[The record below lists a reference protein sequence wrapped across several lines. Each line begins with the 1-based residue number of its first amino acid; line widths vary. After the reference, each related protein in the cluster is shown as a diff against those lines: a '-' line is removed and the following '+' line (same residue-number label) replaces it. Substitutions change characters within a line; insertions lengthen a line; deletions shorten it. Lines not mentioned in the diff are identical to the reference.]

1 MGGYLIFD
9 ISFSEEKDRQKFEK
23 KYKIRKKDILVSE
36 KSNSRD
42 FVAWT
47 MMRDP
52 CLDII
57 YYIGFR
63 GYADPKE
70 ILKEC
75 KKAGINIKFL
85 SWLSINDKNST
96 WTKEKGRW

>member
-1 MGGYLIFD
+1 
-9 ISFSEEKDRQKFEK
+9 
-23 KYKIRKKDILVSE
+23 
-36 KSNSRD
+36 
-42 FVAWT
+42 
-47 MMRDP
+47 MRDP

>member
-57 YYIGFR
+57 YYMGFW
-63 GYADPKE
+63 GYRDPKE
-70 ILKEC
+70 VLKRCLKE
-75 KKAGINIKFL
+75 GINIKFL
-85 SWLSINDKNST
+85 SWLPINDKNST